1 MIPRTLLERHENS
14 RLIVEVGVG
23 DDYEAA
29 LAFADQCPLAQV
41 VVTDIDPSVRDA
53 PDPLEGRVDD
63 VTDPQWKLYK
73 HADLLYGRRLPEDLQ
88 ARAAKLAKDVEADW
102 AHKPLGNEVADLDH
116 LGGTLQI
123 VEGWDHLRWVF

>member
-14 RLIVEVGVG
+14 RLVIEIGVG

-29 LAFADQCPLAQV
+29 LAFAEECPLAQV